1 MLLGR
6 WNILSSILPVI
17 GDTFE
22 VTNGGDVHIL
32 VVTDIQHTENIDIY
46 GTSCTVVT
54 SEPVTD

>member
-1 MLLGR
+1 
-6 WNILSSILPVI
+6 LSSILPVI